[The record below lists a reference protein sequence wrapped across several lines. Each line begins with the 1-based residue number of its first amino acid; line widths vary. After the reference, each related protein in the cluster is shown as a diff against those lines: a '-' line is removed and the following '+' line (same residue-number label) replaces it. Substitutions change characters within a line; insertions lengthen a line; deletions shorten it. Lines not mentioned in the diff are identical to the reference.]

1 MTEKGK
7 EGHRQRLR
15 ERFLSNEPGSRDD
28 SALLELLLTYA
39 ILRQDVKPLVE
50 ELLRQF
56 GDLPSVLSSS
66 PEELAKC
73 KGIKESSIV
82 LLKAVDAVHGLQLP
96 EGDSAPRK
104 QEEPGAP
111 EILAATAS
119 DERQV
124 PEQQEFPASTP
135 SVTSAS
141 LPEPPVAPQK
151 VIEKEERT
159 SVPRPAKQKPVEA
172 AVTSKDQHRKFQV
185 SRGYLLEL
193 DQMARLLHSLRDM
206 KGSSKITRTA
216 LMESTG
222 LADGSIQAFVSIG
235 CSMGLIKAARQT
247 LTEFGSVIAEN
258 DIFIESRATL
268 EWCHYVA
275 AASRRNL
282 IWYEA
287 FNTILTDE
295 PPMSHEGWAEYFKK
309 NLSDQYTDKQFAKH
323 VREEVRFVVD
333 AYLERNFR
341 KLELLHL
348 SPDGKLYRRRYARFE
363 PLVLCAML
371 YDFGAAQGAQLLQVG
386 QLAATPGSPA
396 MVFGVDAATLR
407 QLIEGLHERGWVRYE
422 TTHNLDQIRLK
433 CSLTAL
439 DFLQAHYEHREPRA
453 ATSDSTGELL

>member
-1 MTEKGK
+1 MTGKSK

-15 ERFLSNEPGSRDD
+15 ERFLCEEVGSRDTN
-28 SALLELLLTYA
+28 ALLELLLTYA
-39 ILRQDVKPLVE
+39 IPRQDVKHIVE
-50 ELLRQF
+50 ELLERF
-56 GDLPSVLSSS
+56 GDLPSVLSAS
-66 PEELAKC
+66 PDELAKC

-82 LLKAVDAVHGLQLP
+82 LLKAVDAAHRLQRP
-96 EGDSAPRK
+96 QDDAKSKK
-104 QEEPGAP
+104 QNEVFPSDIP
-111 EILAATAS
+111 TTDAS
-119 DERQV
+119 DERKK
-124 PEQQEFPASTP
+124 PKQQEFLASAPSVDSANQTDPISTP
-135 SVTSAS
+135 
-141 LPEPPVAPQK
+141 Q
-151 VIEKEERT
+151 VIKKGKRT
-159 SVPRPAKQKPVEA
+159 SVPRPVIQKSIEVA
-172 AVTSKDQHRKFQV
+172 ITSKDQHRKFQV

-193 DQMARLLHSLRDM
+193 DQMARLLHSLQDM
-206 KGSSKITRTA
+206 KSSSKITRAA
-216 LMESTG
+216 LVESTG
-222 LADGSIQAFVSIG
+222 LADGSIQALVSIG
-235 CSMGLIKAARQT
+235 NSIGLINAARQT

-295 PPMSHEGWAEYFKK
+295 TPMSQDGWAEYFKK
-309 NLSDQYTDKQFAKH
+309 HLSDQYTDKQFAKH
-323 VREEVRFVVD
+323 VREEVRFIVD

-348 SPDGKLYRRRYARFE
+348 SPDGKLYRRRHARFE

-386 QLAATPGSPA
+386 QLATTPGSPA

-407 QLIEGLHERGWVRYE
+407 QLIGGLHDRGWVRYE

-433 CSLTAL
+433 SSMTAL
-439 DFLQAHYEHREPRA
+439 ELLRAHYEHREPRA
-453 ATSDSTGELL
+453 VATTAAGELF